1 LGKNRTVGDN
11 RAVTETGRETT
22 KRRKTKI
29 MNTNSTTTTT
39 SNGRLAGKTAV
50 VTGGNSGIG
59 YATAQRFLDEGARVV
74 ITGRNQTALDEAV
87 TRLGSPNV
95 SAVKADAASPA
106 EMQAAYA
113 EVARRLGT
121 LDILFLNAGVAPVAP
136 IEATT
141 EALYDQLFD
150 INVKGVFFGV
160 QKALPILKPG
170 SSVVINSSTVN
181 TKGMP
186 NFVAY
191 AATKAAVRNF
201 ARGMSAELAPRGIR
215 VNTVSPGPIGT
226 PLWGKTG
233 LSQEQTQHAG
243 AEILKAVPAG
253 RFGTD
258 REIADAVVFLAS
270 DESKYVV
277 GTDLYV
283 DGGMGQV

>member
-1 LGKNRTVGDN
+1 
-11 RAVTETGRETT
+11 
-22 KRRKTKI
+22 
-29 MNTNSTTTTT
+29 MNTTSTTT
-39 SNGRLAGKTAV
+39 RLANKTAV
-50 VTGGNSGIG
+50 ITGGNSGIG
-59 YATAQRFLDEGARVV
+59 FTTAQRFLEEGARVI
-74 ITGRNQTALDEAV
+74 ITGRNAAALDEAV
-87 TRLGSPNV
+87 KKLGSDRV
-95 SAVKADAASPA
+95 SAIKADAASPS
-106 EMQAAYA
+106 EMQAAYEQVKA
-113 EVARRLGT
+113 KFGS

-136 IEATT
+136 IEHMS
-141 EALYDQLFD
+141 EESYDQLYD

-160 QKALPILKPG
+160 QKALPILKEG
-170 SSVVINSSTVN
+170 SSVIINSSTVN

-191 AATKAAVRNF
+191 AGTKAAVRNF

-215 VNTVSPGPIGT
+215 VNCVSPGPIGT

-233 LSQEQTQHAG
+233 LTEEQTQQAG
-243 AEILKAVPAG
+243 AQIAASVPAG
-253 RFGTD
+253 RFGTE